1 MPEPDDKVLFHALRT
16 ANVAEDLAYTAVQEV
31 RNMAGQNVIAAIGAN
46 QAVMEARFA
55 ELKAELSILR
65 WIIGIGFAAVA
76 AAAIARLFS

>member
-1 MPEPDDKVLFHALRT
+1 MSEPDDKVLFHALRT
-16 ANVAEDLAYTAVQEV
+16 ANVAEDFAYTAVQEV